1 MFVDTGLLHSGAGD
15 SHRAGEH
22 AQEGAGHLSGG
33 PLMSGMFGGFAAAE
47 AFHGAV
53 ASAHSEHVNSLQ
65 AHQQVLIAV
74 GGNACR
80 AAAEFT
86 DMDQHN
92 AAALR
97 AVRCSSDTP
106 RT

>member
-1 MFVDTGLLHSGAGD
+1 MFVDAGLLHSGSSD
-15 SHRAGEH
+15 SQRAGEH
-22 AQEGAGHLSGG
+22 AQDGAGHLCRG
-33 PLMSGMFGGFAAAE
+33 PVMSGMFGGFAAAE

-53 ASAHSEHVNSLQ
+53 TAAHSQHVKSLQ
-65 AHQQVLIAV
+65 AHQQVLTAV

-97 AVRCSSDTP
+97 AVRCSSDT
-106 RT
+106 